1 MKIVKKQLKD
11 MIHTIGTIELYS
23 SSNYETFLE
32 DGKTQDA
39 ILYNLIILGE
49 TTNAI
54 PQDFKDAHPEIPWSI
69 IVETRNIIIPGKEK
83 HNPSIVW
90 NILHQDLW
98 NLKKSLTNLMK
109 HTS

>member
-1 MKIVKKQLKD
+1 MKSTKKQLKE
-11 MIHTIGTIELYS
+11 MIHIIGTIELYS

-49 TTNAI
+49 IANEI
-54 PQDFKDAHPEIPWSI
+54 PQDFKTAHPEIAWNLL
-69 IVETRNIIIPGKEK
+69 VDTRNTIIPGKK
-83 HNPSIVW
+83 PNNPSIVW
-90 NILHQDLW
+90 NILHHDLW
-98 NLKKSLTNLMK
+98 TLKKSLTVLQR

>member
-1 MKIVKKQLKD
+1 MKIIKKQLKD
-11 MIHTIGTIELYS
+11 MINTIGTIELYS

-49 TTNAI
+49 ITNVI
-54 PQDFKDAHPEIPWSI
+54 PQEFKDAHPEIEWSI
-69 IVETRNIIIPGKEK
+69 LVDTRNTIIPGKK
-83 HNPSIVW
+83 QNNQSAVW
-90 NILHQDLW
+90 KILHQDLW
-98 NLKKSLTNLMK
+98 NLKKSLVNLQK